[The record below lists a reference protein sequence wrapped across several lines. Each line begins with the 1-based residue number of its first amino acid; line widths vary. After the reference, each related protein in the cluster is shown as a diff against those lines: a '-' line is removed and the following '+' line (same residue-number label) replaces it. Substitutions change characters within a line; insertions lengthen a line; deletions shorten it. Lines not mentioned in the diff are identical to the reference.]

1 MTDLNLPALREAVA
15 QMTPCP
21 KCGGDGFLVTNSSH
35 AEHDSDC
42 DGSCRNCPVE
52 VPDQDV
58 GPCDCVLAQASITED
73 DHWRLVCSLRALLDE
88 VERLR
93 ERWERLKILV
103 NNEAASNDDEGYAVA
118 MEMVLQDM
126 AALEKGGGDE

>member
-1 MTDLNLPALREAVA
+1 
-15 QMTPCP
+15 
-21 KCGGDGFLVTNSSH
+21 
-35 AEHDSDC
+35 
-42 DGSCRNCPVE
+42 
-52 VPDQDV
+52 
-58 GPCDCVLAQASITED
+58 VLAQASITED